1 MANQKSVLKGAQI
14 LQNIEELKQRRFF
27 HLELKGLTKPT
38 RDILSELVNG
48 LLEEIG
54 ANPLA
59 AFHLFSGLMEALLN
73 AIKGNIRHI
82 IFRDELLK
90 KIERLGETQEE
101 AEELLE
107 IIMDTSPLRDAMHRY
122 VVPDKIK
129 RQVQSILQLEDRI
142 RAKKQILKDEEKE
155 FLTDVR
161 YKLKKNRMRISVKIK
176 ITKDELNFRIRN
188 DSPIHNMDFGRIEES
203 RIRHKELFDQ
213 GNSADFFRP
222 EFLDEKE
229 SAGFGIAMIDEG
241 YYTMGL
247 NPLDLLTITSGSRTT
262 TVYMRYPLSALREMA
277 F

>member
-1 MANQKSVLKGAQI
+1 MANQKSVLKGAEI
-14 LQNIEELKQRRFF
+14 LQNLEDLRKKHFF

-38 RDILSELVNG
+38 RDILSALVNG

-82 IFRDELLK
+82 IFRDELMK
-90 KIERLGETQEE
+90 RLLEAGESEEE

-107 IIMDTSPLRDAMHRY
+107 IILDTSPLRDAMQRY

-129 RQVQSILQLEDRI
+129 RQVQTVLQLEDRI
-142 RAKKQILKDEEKE
+142 RAKKMKLAEIEKE

-161 YKLKKNRMRISVKIK
+161 AKMEKYNMRISLKIR
-176 ITKDELNFRIRN
+176 IAKDELNFRIRN
-188 DSPIHNMDFGRIEES
+188 DSPIHSMDFGRIEES
-203 RIRHKELFDQ
+203 RVKHKDLSDQ
-213 GNSADFFRP
+213 GNSGDFFRP

-262 TVYMRYPLSALREMA
+262 TVYMRYPLSVLRDLT

>member
-1 MANQKSVLKGAQI
+1 MI
-14 LQNIEELKQRRFF
+14 LVE
-27 HLELKGLTKPT
+27 
-38 RDILSELVNG
+38 
-48 LLEEIG
+48 
-54 ANPLA
+54 
-59 AFHLFSGLMEALLN
+59 
-73 AIKGNIRHI
+73 
-82 IFRDELLK
+82 
-90 KIERLGETQEE
+90 EE

-129 RQVQSILQLEDRI
+129 KQVQSILQLEDRI

-155 FLTDVR
+155 FLTDIR
-161 YKLKKNRMRISVKIK
+161 FKLKKNRMRISVKIK

-262 TVYMRYPLSALREMA
+262 TVYMRYPLTALREMA

>member
-1 MANQKSVLKGAQI
+1 MANQKSVLKGAEI
-14 LQNIEELKQRRFF
+14 LRNISDLKKRKFF
-27 HLELKGLTKPT
+27 HLRLKGLTKPT

-48 LLEEIG
+48 ILEEVG

-90 KIERLGETQEE
+90 KIAKLGDSQEE

-107 IIMDTSPLRDAMHRY
+107 VILDTSPLRDAMQRY

-129 RQVQSILQLEDRI
+129 KQVQNVLQLEDRI
-142 RAKKQILKDEEKE
+142 RAKKQILVPEEKE
-155 FLTDVR
+155 FLTDIR
-161 YKLKKNRMRISVKIK
+161 SKLEKNRMNISVKIR
-176 ITKDELNFRIRN
+176 ITNDELNLRIRN

-203 RIRHKELFDQ
+203 RLKHKELYDQ

-241 YYTMGL
+241 FYTMGL

-262 TVYMRYPLSALREMA
+262 TVYMRYPISALKELT